1 MASMETPDVE
11 RHAREVGDSR
21 PVEMG
26 ARLGYAASGLIHL
39 VLGWIAVQIAWS
51 RSAASADQSGAFATL
66 AKQPFGELLL
76 WACVAG
82 FALLAV
88 WHLTATITGAAGPET
103 ADRVKAAA
111 KMIMYAALGWTAF
124 TFASGG
130 RTSSKEQTKD
140 FTAGLMSSAGGRL
153 LVGVLGLG
161 IIAAGGYHVYKGWR
175 SKFLE
180 DLVQHPGTWA
190 VLAGRVGYLAKGIAL
205 AVMGL
210 LFVVGAMRG
219 SAAKTTGLD
228 GALHSLREQPFGSIL
243 LTLVGAGIAA
253 YGVYS
258 FARARYARV

>member
-1 MASMETPDVE
+1 MAVMDSPEVT
-11 RHAREVGDSR
+11 RRAREVGDSR

-26 ARLGYAASGLIHL
+26 ARLGYAASGLMHL
-39 VLGWIAVQIAWS
+39 ILGWIAVQIAWS
-51 RSAASADQSGAFATL
+51 RSGASADQSGAFATL
-66 AKQPFGELLL
+66 AAQPFGAVLL
-76 WACVAG
+76 WVCVAG
-82 FALLAV
+82 FVLLAV
-88 WHLTATITGAAGPET
+88 WHLTAAITGAAGSET

-111 KMIMYAALGWTAF
+111 KTIMYAALGWTAF

-153 LVGVLGLG
+153 LVGAIGLG
-161 IIAAGGYHVYKGWR
+161 IIGAGGYHVYNGWR
-175 SKFLE
+175 EKFLE
-180 DLVQHPGTWA
+180 DLVQHPGSWA
-190 VLAGRVGYLAKGIAL
+190 ATAGRIGHVAKGIAL
-205 AVMGL
+205 AVMGV
-210 LFVVGAMRG
+210 LFVVGALRR

-243 LTLVGAGIAA
+243 LTLVGIGIAA